1 MIIWKYVTEC
11 LRIIKTN
18 YFFFFKYCTKIF
30 LVIKMSKSYFIH
42 DNVSITKDITINIVS
57 ALLFLYAFLQRMP
70 FQECIDNTLISILIS
85 IARNIGEILV
95 SSPRSTQACIE
106 VYQLTII
113 IGNVLIIYAYF
124 LSFL

>member
-1 MIIWKYVTEC
+1 
-11 LRIIKTN
+11 
-18 YFFFFKYCTKIF
+18 
-30 LVIKMSKSYFIH
+30 MSKSYFIH
-42 DNVSITKDITINIVS
+42 DNVSITKDIAINIVS

-85 IARNIGEILV
+85 ISRNIGEILV